1 MGEPEKLAFPSDFV
15 MCSDGSFLVTDTNN
29 HRVQRFVPGQAAAT
43 TVAGSKAAKSG
54 SSLSELNMPT
64 GICLDPRDGSFLV
77 ADRCNARVL
86 RFSANAKAG
95 DSGAIVAGSNLLDRP
110 WGVCASEDGHVYV
123 SDERQAVVLKLGS
136 GVAATENTSAKK
148 STMAFA
154 PPPRT
159 VPKPPEVQPP
169 PLSENPMELD

>member
-86 RFSANAKAG
+86 RFPADAKAG
-95 DSGAIVAGSNLLDRP
+95 DAGEIVAGSDLLDRP
-110 WGVCASEDGHVYV
+110 WGVCVSEDGSVYV
-123 SDERQAVVLKLGS
+123 SDERQAVILKLGS
-136 GVAATENTSAKK
+136 GNATSANAAAPKP
-148 STMAFA
+148 TMAFA
-154 PPPRT
+154 PPPRA
-159 VPKPPEVQPP
+159 VPKAPAVEPP
-169 PLSENPMELD
+169 PLSQNPMELD